1 MITNKK
7 KDYLYKFFQKNLKL
21 LWKITAKLIYIF
33 GVFGEAVDGEGDG
46 FPQPPAMTGAW

>member
-21 LWKITAKLIYIF
+21 LWKITAKLIYIALH
-33 GVFGEAVDGEGDG
+33 EYLIKPHSEIIYMPNKLAK
-46 FPQPPAMTGAW
+46 